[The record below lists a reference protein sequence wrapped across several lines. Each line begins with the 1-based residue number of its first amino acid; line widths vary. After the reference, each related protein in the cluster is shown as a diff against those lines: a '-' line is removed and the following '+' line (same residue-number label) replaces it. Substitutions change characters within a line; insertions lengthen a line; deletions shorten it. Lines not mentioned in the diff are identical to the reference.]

1 MKSLFTLLIATLF
14 CFSCMPH
21 LSLPDVDIPPE
32 YIYGDVATEDSVGGN
47 WWLIYNDDVLD
58 SLERHAIMRNRDI
71 AMAALR
77 IESAR
82 YNLAAARSTF
92 LPSVNAEVMAE
103 SEYRTSQ
110 GESHEFVLQP
120 TVSWSVSLF
129 GALRNTKREAQA
141 DLLSAVWARRGV
153 LLSLTTEVAKAY
165 FTILQCQRSLDI
177 AQRSHR
183 LRVESAA
190 LMDSMALYGASSD
203 LERNQA
209 NSLVYTAAADVA
221 QYSRALAQARL
232 SLTTLLGEN
241 PEASQDDIYGELTL
255 ESMPSAIPAGIP
267 SELLRRRPDIM
278 ESYYAMNAAA
288 ARVGIARSNR
298 FPSISITGS
307 GGVFGSTVKELF
319 ADGYWKWGATG
330 GLVQPLFNFGG
341 LRNKERIARVAYDEA
356 VLDYEQ
362 TIMSAL
368 EEVESALVA
377 IDTYRIQA
385 ERYVQYVKANGR
397 IAELTKA
404 LYAMGMYDYMDVIS
418 TEQTWY
424 ESQLQL
430 SEIVAQQYINYANL
444 VMALGDGWQGV
455 VNE

>member
-1 MKSLFTLLIATLF
+1 MRRFTLLIATLF
-14 CFSCMPH
+14 CFSCMTH
-21 LSLPDVDIPPE
+21 LSLPDVDIPSE

-71 AMAALR
+71 AVAALR

-129 GALRNTKREAQA
+129 GTLRNTKREAQA

>member
-1 MKSLFTLLIATLF
+1 MRSLFTLLIATLF

-21 LSLPDVDIPPE
+21 LSLPDVDIPSE

-71 AMAALR
+71 AVAALR

-103 SEYRTSQ
+103 SEYKTLQ

-165 FTILQCQRSLDI
+165 FTILQYQRSLDI

-221 QYSRALAQARL
+221 QYSRALVQARL

-341 LRNKERIARVAYDEA
+341 LRNKERIARVVYDEA

-424 ESQLQL
+424 ELQLQL

>member
-1 MKSLFTLLIATLF
+1 MRSLFTLLIATLF

-21 LSLPDVDIPPE
+21 LSLPDVDIPSE

-71 AMAALR
+71 AVAALR

-103 SEYRTSQ
+103 SEYKTSQ
-110 GESHEFVLQP
+110 GDSHEFVLQP

>member
-1 MKSLFTLLIATLF
+1 MRRFTLLIATLF

-21 LSLPDVDIPPE
+21 LSLPDVDIPSE

-71 AMAALR
+71 AVAALR

-103 SEYRTSQ
+103 SEYKTSQ
-110 GESHEFVLQP
+110 GDSHEFVLQP

-221 QYSRALAQARL
+221 QYSRALVQARL

-241 PEASQDDIYGELTL
+241 PEASQVDIYGELTL

-341 LRNKERIARVAYDEA
+341 MRNKERIARVAYDEA